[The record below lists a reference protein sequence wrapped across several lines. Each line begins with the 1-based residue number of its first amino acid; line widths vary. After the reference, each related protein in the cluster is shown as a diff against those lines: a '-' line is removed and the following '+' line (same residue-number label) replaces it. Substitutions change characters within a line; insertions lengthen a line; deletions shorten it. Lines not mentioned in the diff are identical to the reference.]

1 MKINK
6 ISVKSLFA
14 IAFIFACTT
23 IAWFILGETLSQR
36 TSQHC
41 KTSGTSVEQIWG
53 PIQKQVHPLAW
64 YQSPTGKQGKSYIQ
78 PESSNINVDLSYEP
92 KRKGL
97 LWHRTY
103 LTSFSGNYKIP
114 NPTPIA
120 QTIYITFPLPA
131 ENTSFHKFSFKL
143 GGNDNSNQTPKNG
156 FITQAIT
163 IPANAS
169 VPLEVSYQSR
179 GTGKWE
185 YSLGTIN
192 RVRNFHLRMLTN
204 FNDIDFPEGSSSPS
218 KRTSNPDNNGWI
230 LDWDFPDV
238 IHPQQIGMDMPKI
251 LNAGPVAARISFFA
265 PISLLFFFA
274 VLLILGAMKGIHLH
288 PVNYFFLSAG
298 FFAFQLLFAYLVDL
312 LPLLPSFLIASMVSL
327 TLVTGYI
334 RAVAGKDLL
343 KIALPAQIVY
353 LVLFSYSF
361 FFDGLSG
368 IAITI
373 GAIATLAILMT
384 ATAKTNWS
392 ELFKK
397 ERV

>member
-251 LNAGPVAARISFFA
+251 NRDGHAKDSQRWTGCSSHQLFCSDIPTLLLCCSIDPWSHERNPSSSGKLLFPLSRILCLSALIRLSGRPPSPA
-265 PISLLFFFA
+265 PI
-274 VLLILGAMKGIHLH
+274 I
-288 PVNYFFLSAG
+288 PN
-298 FFAFQLLFAYLVDL
+298 
-312 LPLLPSFLIASMVSL
+312 
-327 TLVTGYI
+327 
-334 RAVAGKDLL
+334 R
-343 KIALPAQIVY
+343 
-353 LVLFSYSF
+353 
-361 FFDGLSG
+361 FDGFAHPCYWIHPSSRRKRSLENRPPRSDSLPR
-368 IAITI
+368 
-373 GAIATLAILMT
+373 TL
-384 ATAKTNWS
+384 
-392 ELFKK
+392 
-397 ERV
+397 